1 MIVDVSRLRLTIHT
15 KDGAEN
21 DDSVLSSLIHSSS
34 LVIFCVFRRTS
45 PMSLTYLLYVCSI
58 YVRCFRLDS
67 QCSDLFG
74 RCTKEWIGNR
84 EREAIGGKG

>member
-21 DDSVLSSLIHSSS
+21 DDSVLSS
-34 LVIFCVFRRTS
+34 
-45 PMSLTYLLYVCSI
+45 LLYVCSI

>member
-15 KDGAEN
+15 MDGAEN

-45 PMSLTYLLYVCSI
+45 SMSLTYYCMFARFMYAAL
-58 YVRCFRLDS
+58 
-67 QCSDLFG
+67 G
-74 RCTKEWIGNR
+74 
-84 EREAIGGKG
+84 